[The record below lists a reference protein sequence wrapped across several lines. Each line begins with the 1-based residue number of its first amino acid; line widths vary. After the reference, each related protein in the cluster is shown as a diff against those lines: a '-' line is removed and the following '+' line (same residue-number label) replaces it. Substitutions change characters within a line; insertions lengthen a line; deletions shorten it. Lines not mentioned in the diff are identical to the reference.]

1 MDDFIISVILAL
13 TNISVFCRSKTFFT
27 LARKEKLEWKKEQF
41 DAICAEYDEVVHEA
55 DEKVQ
60 ISVQMHDYMERH
72 LKRLDQELQK
82 FNLELEADT
91 AGLTEILEQRS
102 YLLDHPPSPEK
113 TLMSAG
119 QKRSRHTAM
128 DPDYNGDLL
137 DEYGPSS
144 PIAPGRRTRNRGSRF
159 KNNYT
164 LFTVSSEGEGESIE
178 GDDSSVLS
186 PARLYQGSG
195 GKPPLMPVSQPESK
209 ARRRNNPVQQMEYVL
224 EEDLPMAEQPVP
236 EWIITDPEEPRYCLC
251 NQVSYGEMVACDNP
265 DCMIEWFHYGCVGIT
280 APPKGKWYCPT
291 CSNLKK
297 KRRQ

>member
-1 MDDFIISVILAL
+1 MWCFTDFY
-13 TNISVFCRSKTFFT
+13 FYRSKTFFT
-27 LARKEKLEWKKEQF
+27 LARKGKPEWKKEQF
-41 DAICAEYDEVVHEA
+41 DAICAEYDEVVREA
-55 DEKVQ
+55 EEKVQ
-60 ISVQMHDYMERH
+60 IAIQMHDYMERH

-102 YLLDHPPSPEK
+102 YLLDRPASPEK
-113 TLMSAG
+113 TLMSVSH
-119 QKRSRHTAM
+119 KRPRHTVL

-144 PIAPGRRTRNRGSRF
+144 PVIIPRRTRSSRGRIT
-159 KNNYT
+159 NNL
-164 LFTVSSEGEGESIE
+164 LFNVSSEGEGESIE
-178 GDDSSVLS
+178 GDETSVLS
-186 PARLYQGSG
+186 PARLYAGSG
-195 GKPPLMPVSQPESK
+195 GKPPLLPLSQPESK
-209 ARRRNNPVQQMEYVL
+209 GRRKNILTQQTEYVL
-224 EEDLPMAEQPVP
+224 EEDLPMAEQPIP
-236 EWIITDPEEPRYCLC
+236 EWIVTDPEEPRYCLC

-265 DCMIEWFHYGCVGIT
+265 ECMVEWFHYGCVGIT